1 MNRSIASA
9 IALAVAAIASGPVLA
24 DTSKTRAQVEAEFHA
39 AKAAGQIVSGEAQ
52 PDAVVASQANVS
64 RAQVLAELQAAQ
76 RAGQIVSGE
85 ASLAP
90 VVAAS
95 PAAQPALTR
104 AQVQAEVQA
113 AQRSGELS
121 NLRGEI

>member
-24 DTSKTRAQVEAEFHA
+24 DASKTRAQVEAEFHA

-52 PDAVVASQANVS
+52 PDAAVASQSSVS
-64 RAQVLAELQAAQ
+64 RAQVQAELQAAQ

-85 ASLAP
+85 ASFSAP
-90 VVAAS
+90 VVATQGGLS
-95 PAAQPALTR
+95 R
-104 AQVQAEVQA
+104 AQVQAELQA
-113 AQRSGELS
+113 AQRSGQLS
-121 NLRGEI
+121 QMRGEI

>member
-24 DTSKTRAQVEAEFHA
+24 DAPKTRAQVEAEFHA
-39 AKAAGQIVSGEAQ
+39 AKAAGQLVSGEAT
-52 PDAVVASQANVS
+52 PDVVLTAGQSSVS

-85 ASLAP
+85 ASPAP
-90 VVAAS
+90 VVAATGA
-95 PAAQPALTR
+95 AAQPGLTR

-113 AQRSGELS
+113 AQRAGQLS
-121 NLRGEI
+121 HGEI

>member
-24 DTSKTRAQVEAEFHA
+24 DAPKTRAQVEAEFHA
-39 AKAAGQIVSGEAQ
+39 AKAAGQIVSGEATADTVLAARQ
-52 PDAVVASQANVS
+52 SGLS
-64 RAQVLAELQAAQ
+64 RAQVLAELEAAKS
-76 RAGQIVSGE
+76 AGQLVSGE

-95 PAAQPALTR
+95 PSDLTR
-104 AQVQAEVQA
+104 AQVRADVQA
-113 AQRSGELS
+113 AQRSGQLS
-121 NLRGEI
+121 HGEI

>member
-52 PDAVVASQANVS
+52 PDAVVFGSALLKHIDAGNSA
-64 RAQVLAELQAAQ
+64 AEFLA
-76 RAGQIVSGE
+76 RWK
-85 ASLAP
+85 
-90 VVAAS
+90 
-95 PAAQPALTR
+95 
-104 AQVQAEVQA
+104 
-113 AQRSGELS
+113 
-121 NLRGEI
+121 